1 LTHRGSGAAPRAL
14 AISALLFCA
23 GCAGTRLVAA
33 PPPPKPVDPQTQ
45 MAALEQRIFDIVQD
59 ERHRINPKATPLALD
74 SELLG
79 VARRR
84 SEDMARNNYIAHSSP
99 DGVTAASLIMDED
112 KDFQGLLGENLAA
125 ENFVPQSGVDVDT
138 FARRFVQTWLA
149 SPAHKENLSFP
160 AYDRS
165 AVGAAV
171 GGDTIFVVQL
181 FATDLGLPPHDPKK
195 REVTEWK
202 NPAAAAAATN
212 PSAPPAAALKGGD
225 Q

>member
-1 LTHRGSGAAPRAL
+1 LTDRRIGAAAHAL

-23 GCAGTRLVAA
+23 GCAGVQLAAA
-33 PPPPKPVDPQTQ
+33 PPPAKPVDPKTQ

-59 ERHRINPKATPLALD
+59 ERHRIDPKAKALALD
-74 SELLG
+74 SELMG

-99 DGVTAASLIMDED
+99 DGVTSASLIMDED

-125 ENFVPQSGVDVDT
+125 QNFVPQSGVDVDT
-138 FARRFVQTWLA
+138 FARRFVQIWLA
-149 SPAHKENLSFP
+149 SPAHKDNLSFP

-181 FATDLGLPPHDPKK
+181 FATDLGLPRHDPKK

-202 NPAAAAAATN
+202 DPAAAAATN
-212 PSAPPAAALKGGD
+212 PPAPSAPALRRGVR
-225 Q
+225 